1 MSTVNKSAEIGPP
14 QISIRYL
21 PLLIGCARISVRI
34 SQVSTKLFMKGP
46 DGRNPSSITYQ
57 IEPCS

>member
-21 PLLIGCARISVRI
+21 PLLMVAR
-34 SQVSTKLFMKGP
+34 G
-46 DGRNPSSITYQ
+46 
-57 IEPCS
+57 